1 MLNLVRIEQRGGGG
15 KKREKKKSNIKKI
28 QFFLVAL
35 QPKGKIKTL
44 LKLQEQ
50 KLKEKFIY

>member
-15 KKREKKKSNIKKI
+15 KKREEKKSNIKKI